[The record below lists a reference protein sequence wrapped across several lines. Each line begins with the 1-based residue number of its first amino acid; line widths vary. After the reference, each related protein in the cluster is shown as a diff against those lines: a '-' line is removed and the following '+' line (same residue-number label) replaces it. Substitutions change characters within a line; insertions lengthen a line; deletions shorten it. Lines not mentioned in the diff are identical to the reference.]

1 MTIDIII
8 TSDIIMTNDIKNIFN
23 SLPTETNSKLTSRIK
38 IDILC
43 RWKYG
48 LRRIKNIGQYI
59 HCITSI

>member
-8 TSDIIMTNDIKNIFN
+8 TSDIIMTTDIKNIFN

-43 RWKYG
+43 R
-48 LRRIKNIGQYI
+48 
-59 HCITSI
+59 

>member
-38 IDILC
+38 IDIL
-43 RWKYG
+43 YIVENMDF
-48 LRRIKNIGQYI
+48 RRITNIGQYI
-59 HCITSI
+59 HCII